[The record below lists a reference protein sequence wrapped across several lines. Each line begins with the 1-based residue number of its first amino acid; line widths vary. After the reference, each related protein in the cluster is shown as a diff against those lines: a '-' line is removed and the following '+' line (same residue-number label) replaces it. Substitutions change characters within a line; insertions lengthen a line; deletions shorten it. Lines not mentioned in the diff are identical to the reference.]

1 MDWMLILTKSFWCGW
16 GALGFGILFNVPPRT
31 LFAIWI
37 GGAIGGLL
45 KFSMLQL
52 TFGVVLASFGGA
64 LAVGFSSIPIA
75 HIRHVPPMIFAIP
88 SVIPLI
94 PGVFAYRTMLGMMK
108 LTGAIGPDYDR
119 IIAETVNNGSK
130 TLFVIM
136 SLAMGV
142 AVPMHL
148 MRKESAKNIRLP
160 KRHSAAEVVAETLK

>member
-1 MDWMLILTKSFWCGW
+1 MDWITILGKAFWCGW

-37 GGAIGGLL
+37 GGAMGGFLKFGLL
-45 KFSMLQL
+45 QL
-52 TFGVVLASFGGA
+52 SAGVVLASFAGA

-94 PGVFAYRTMLGMMK
+94 PGVFAYRTMLGLMK
-108 LTGAIGPDYDR
+108 LTGAIGPDYNQVL
-119 IIAETVNNGSK
+119 AETANNGAK
-130 TLFVIM
+130 AIFIIM
-136 SLAMGV
+136 SLAVGV

-148 MRKESAKNIRLP
+148 MRKESVKNVRLI
-160 KRHSAAEVVAETLK
+160 KRK

>member
-1 MDWMLILTKSFWCGW
+1 MDWINILGKAFWCGW

-37 GGAIGGLL
+37 GGAMGGFL
-45 KFSMLQL
+45 KFTVLQL
-52 TFGVVLASFGGA
+52 TAGVVLASFAGA
-64 LAVGFSSIPIA
+64 LVVGFSSIPIA
-75 HIRHVPPMIFAIP
+75 HFRHVPPMIFAIP

-94 PGVFAYRTMLGMMK
+94 PGVFAYRTMLGLMK
-108 LTGAIGPDYDR
+108 LTGAIGPDYTQ
-119 IIAETVNNGSK
+119 ILSETVNNGSK

-148 MRKESAKNIRLP
+148 MRKESVKNIRLH
-160 KRHSAAEVVAETLK
+160 KKHN